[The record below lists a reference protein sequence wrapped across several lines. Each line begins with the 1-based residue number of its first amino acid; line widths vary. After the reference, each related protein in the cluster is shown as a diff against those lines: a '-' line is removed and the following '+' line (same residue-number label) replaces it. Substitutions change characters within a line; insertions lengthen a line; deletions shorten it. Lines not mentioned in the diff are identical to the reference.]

1 MDDHHTIEI
10 MLIFVFLVSGLVAVV
25 SGFIVFVM
33 DIRFPNALSTFFN
46 VDPLA
51 DYEETFVYDKN
62 TGGASNGA
70 SNGHGNEREAVSL
83 KQSFLSLP
91 PNGPRSQVT
100 VISGGMGAGLD
111 GFSPA
116 TKRRLENVYHN
127 ETVPSETG
135 SIISIN

>member
-1 MDDHHTIEI
+1 MTNIT
-10 MLIFVFLVSGLVAVV
+10 LLVLFVSGLVSVV

-33 DIRFPNALSTFFN
+33 DIRFPNVLSTFFN
-46 VDPLA
+46 IDPLA

-70 SNGHGNEREAVSL
+70 SNGHGSNNESVSL

-91 PNGPRSQVT
+91 PDGPRTQIMVK
-100 VISGGMGAGLD
+100 GGLERD
-111 GFSPA
+111 DFDNFTPE
-116 TKRRLENVYHN
+116 TKKRLENVYHS
-127 ETVPSETG
+127 EMVPSETG